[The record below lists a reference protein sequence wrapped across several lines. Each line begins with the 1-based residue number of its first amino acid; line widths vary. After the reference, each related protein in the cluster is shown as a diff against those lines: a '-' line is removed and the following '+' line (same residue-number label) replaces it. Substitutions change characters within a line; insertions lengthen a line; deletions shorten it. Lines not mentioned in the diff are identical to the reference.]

1 MVKPEAKTC
10 TLFVALLLNK
20 LNSDVARFT
29 THESNLS
36 CSKKGGIAMQKVES
50 SYTSCNRI
58 CSCCAFYRPTANLFC
73 NK

>member
-29 THESNLS
+29 TNESNLS

-50 SYTSCNRI
+50 SYTSFNRI